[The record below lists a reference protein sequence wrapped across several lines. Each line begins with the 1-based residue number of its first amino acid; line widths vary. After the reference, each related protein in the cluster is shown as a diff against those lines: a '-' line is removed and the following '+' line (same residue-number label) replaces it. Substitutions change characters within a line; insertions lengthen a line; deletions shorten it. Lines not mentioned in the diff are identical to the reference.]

1 MTDLIELTKRRLND
15 PILMSWALD
24 RYRDAEMGEP
34 RCRQT
39 MERAWFD
46 ELTLCRW
53 LGSDDQDIL
62 TRLQVIFRG
71 ATAKPGRKRPLILS
85 QRQGVLTMLPSQTP
99 IPRSR

>member
-1 MTDLIELTKRRLND
+1 MTDLIELAKGKLND
-15 PILMSWALD
+15 PILMDWVLD

-34 RCRQT
+34 RCQHA

-46 ELTLCRW
+46 ELRLLCW

-71 ATAKPGRKRPLILS
+71 ASTKLGRQRPLTLS
-85 QRQGVLTMLPSQTP
+85 QLQAVLSMLPGQTP
-99 IPRSR
+99 IPRCR